1 MLKEQHSASH
11 PEATWELT
19 IIEPIDVRSI
29 IDAFDRLPPDVR
41 RSELTRVDERI
52 LDQRLLSY
60 LLSDSSAQ
68 DNDTAWA
75 DRVKRRKSALTPYLN
90 KVLICVFIRLPGI
103 HYTIEI
109 NPESERVVH
118 LEWQTI

>member
-1 MLKEQHSASH
+1 MLKEQQSAFH
-11 PEATWELT
+11 PADTREFT
-19 IIEPIDVRSI
+19 IIEPIEVRSI
-29 IDAFDRLPPDVR
+29 IEAFDYLPPEVR

-52 LDQRLLSY
+52 LDQQLLSF

-90 KVLICVFIRLPGI
+90 KVLICVFIKLPGI

-109 NPESERVVH
+109 DPESERVVH

>member
-1 MLKEQHSASH
+1 M
-11 PEATWELT
+11 
-19 IIEPIDVRSI
+19 
-29 IDAFDRLPPDVR
+29 PPDVR

-52 LDQRLLSY
+52 LDQHLLSF

-75 DRVKRRKSALTPYLN
+75 DRVKRRKSVLTPYLN
-90 KVLICVFIRLPGI
+90 KVLICVFIKLPGI

-109 NPESERVVH
+109 DPESERVVH